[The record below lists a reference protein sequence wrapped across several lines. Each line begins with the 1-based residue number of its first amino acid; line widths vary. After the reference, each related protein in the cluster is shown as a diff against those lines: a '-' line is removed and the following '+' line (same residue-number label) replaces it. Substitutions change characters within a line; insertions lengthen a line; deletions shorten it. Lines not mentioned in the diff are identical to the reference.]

1 MKMHRVVAVLG
12 LVALVLSL
20 AVPSARA
27 AQGGPLRVLV
37 TIEPQ
42 AWLVERVAGPLAQ
55 VTVMVPPGA
64 DPHTFEP
71 RPSQMAEVDRADL
84 YLSLG
89 LEFETVWLP
98 RFLAASPGLKVVPM
112 DAGIAKLPMP
122 AHGHVTPKRS
132 ASHGHPRARPSR
144 TTAPTRR
151 RRATPRASPM
161 STGEQPEGRGPRSD
175 HDHDHDHAGLP
186 DPHIWLA
193 PELMQVMAA
202 ATRDALTRADP
213 ANAQAYAA
221 GCEAAVAEARAVHD
235 DLAALFAGLTERRF
249 MVFHPSWGYFAREFD
264 LVQMPVEG
272 RGSEPGPRTMVKLV
286 AEAREHGVRA
296 VFVSPQFSQ
305 RSAGVVAQEGGG
317 ALVEADPLAR
327 DWAANLRA
335 VAGRMAKAMSAGN

>member
-122 AHGHVTPKRS
+122 AHEHHHHEGEEHD
-132 ASHGHPRARPSR
+132 HGHEGEAHEHHSGE
-144 TTAPTRR
+144 APDH
-151 RRATPRASPM
+151 
-161 STGEQPEGRGPRSD
+161 D

-305 RSAGVVAQEGGG
+305 RSAGVVAQEVGG